1 MSKTVVAD
9 STCLI
14 GLSRIGELEI
24 LRDLFGA
31 IIIPPAV
38 HHEVVV
44 QGGGRPGASEVASAG
59 WIQTCVVADRLA
71 VDTLRLNLGAGES
84 EAIVLAIEQSA
95 DFVILDDWRARQ
107 TALSLSLPVIGTVA
121 VLAKAE
127 EKGLISDLG
136 STVERLRQSGFYF
149 L

>member
-14 GLSRIGELEI
+14 GLSKIGELEV
-24 LRDLFGA
+24 LRHLFGA
-31 IIIPPAV
+31 ILIPPAV
-38 HHEVVV
+38 YHEVVV
-44 QGGGRPGASEVASAG
+44 QGSGRPGAAEVASAG
-59 WIQTCVVADRLA
+59 WIQTCVVVGQLTIDA
-71 VDTLRLNLGAGES
+71 LRLNLGAGEA
-84 EAIVLAIEQSA
+84 EAIVLATEQSA

-127 EKGLISDLG
+127 EKGLINSLD
-136 STVERLRQSGFYF
+136 SAIDRLRQSGFYF